1 MLETGKVSKR
11 HAEILSLVRAAET
24 CSIATLAQQLGVSP
38 ETIRR
43 DLAPLTANG
52 QLVKMHGAVG
62 LPDATGEA
70 PFEKR
75 MRVNAAE
82 KQAIARRLAQT
93 IEDGDSVML
102 DTGTTTSMVARAL
115 LKKRHLT
122 VVTNSS
128 DIARTLAT
136 ANGNTVFMAGGE
148 LHGDNGAAFGTS
160 AIEFIERFKVDHAV
174 ISIGAMDV
182 SVGPM
187 DYRLAEAEFARCVLA
202 RGQRRVIV
210 TDRSKFGRTSL
221 VKVCGF
227 TGFDCLITDRAPP
240 DDLAE
245 NLAAANVKVEVATP
259 GKLG

>member
-1 MLETGKVSKR
+1 MLISGKVSKR
-11 HAEILSLVRAAET
+11 HAEILNLVRATET
-24 CSIATLAQQLGVSP
+24 CTIVALARRLNVSP

-43 DLAPLTANG
+43 DVGPLTASG
-52 QLVKMHGAVG
+52 LLVKMHGAVG
-62 LPDATGEA
+62 LPHAVGEA

-75 MRVNAAE
+75 MRVNASE
-82 KQAIARRLAQT
+82 KQAIARRLAET

-102 DTGTTTSMVARAL
+102 DTGTTTSLVARAL
-115 LKKRHLT
+115 LNKRSLT

-174 ISIGAMDV
+174 ISIGAMDEQ
-182 SVGPM
+182 VGPM

-210 TDRSKFGRTSL
+210 TDRSKFGRSSL

-227 TGFDCLITDRAPP
+227 DGFDCLITDAAPP
-240 DDLAE
+240 VDLADI
-245 NLAAANVKVEVATP
+245 LATANVKVEVANA

>member
-1 MLETGKVSKR
+1 MLKSGKASKR
-11 HAEILSLVRAAET
+11 HAEILRLVREAET
-24 CSIATLAQQLGVSP
+24 CTITTLARRLDVSP

-43 DLAPLTANG
+43 DVVPLTVSG
-52 QLVKMHGAVG
+52 LLVKMHGAVG
-62 LPDATGEA
+62 VAHAVGEA

-75 MRVNAAE
+75 MRVNATG
-82 KQAIARRLAQT
+82 KQAIARALAET
-93 IEDGDSVML
+93 IEDGDSIML

-115 LKKRHLT
+115 LKKRSLT

-182 SVGPM
+182 DVGPM

-210 TDRSKFGRTSL
+210 TDQSKFGRSSL
-221 VKVCGF
+221 IRVCDF
-227 TGFDCLITDRAPP
+227 TGFDHLMTDRAPP
-240 DDLAE
+240 ADLAAT
-245 NLAAANVKVEVATP
+245 LAEANVKVVVATP